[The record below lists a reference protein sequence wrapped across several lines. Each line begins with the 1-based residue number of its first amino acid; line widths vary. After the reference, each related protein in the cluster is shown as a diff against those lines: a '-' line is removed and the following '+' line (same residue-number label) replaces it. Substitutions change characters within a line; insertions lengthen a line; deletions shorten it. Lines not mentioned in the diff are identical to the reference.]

1 MLSLRQRQPKPTPNW
16 KEYRQK
22 GFATNMA
29 KTIIDYGFKQQNL
42 VKILGLV
49 KEENFA
55 SKKILEKI
63 GYFD

>member
-1 MLSLRQRQPKPTPNW
+1 
-16 KEYRQK
+16 
-22 GFATNMA
+22 
-29 KTIIDYGFKQQNL
+29 L

-63 GYFD
+63 GMKFDEKKFYNEAEILFYSIGNQSI